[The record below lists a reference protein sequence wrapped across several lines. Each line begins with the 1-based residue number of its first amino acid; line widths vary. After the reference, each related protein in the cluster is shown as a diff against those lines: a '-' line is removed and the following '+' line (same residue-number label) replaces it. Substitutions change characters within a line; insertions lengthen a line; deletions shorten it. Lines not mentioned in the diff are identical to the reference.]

1 MNSDTD
7 SDWDSMSE
15 APPTTNNKSIDV
27 IDKYPPPLTNNPE
40 TRSKIN
46 SQQYS
51 KSHTQQTQNYDKESA
66 KIIAQQAAVKH
77 HSRYNQQNMEQRVQD
92 VNVQGMPKSSTKKEP
107 LNDKAKLPISAKRM
121 QSSKDS
127 GIDTDTVCSS
137 NVTLDT
143 VRVDID
149 KNDHKIEL
157 KANIPTEGIPNKG
170 YDDDSDDSTIENNLA
185 QHNFKKYPDP
195 EERINLL
202 QLQELKTKYFQVE
215 FESEGLL
222 VDKAIPSIVF
232 CCTTVSAEVLGLL
245 KIPLVIIFVF
255 IGQIVRVLT
264 SSILR
269 PFSDY
274 IFKPLLVSLHNLI
287 LSPLFSL
294 LYNISSMVATTLS
307 PCCNINKYHPLW
319 NYREHKDQQIS
330 V

>member
-1 MNSDTD
+1 M
-7 SDWDSMSE
+7 
-15 APPTTNNKSIDV
+15 K
-27 IDKYPPPLTNNPE
+27 
-40 TRSKIN
+40 
-46 SQQYS
+46 Q
-51 KSHTQQTQNYDKESA
+51 
-66 KIIAQQAAVKH
+66 
-77 HSRYNQQNMEQRVQD
+77 HSRYNQQNVEQRVQD
-92 VNVQGMPKSSTKKEP
+92 VQVQGKPKSSTKKEP
-107 LNDKAKLPISAKRM
+107 LNDKRKLPISATQM

-127 GIDTDTVCSS
+127 GIETDTVCSS

-149 KNDHKIEL
+149 KNDHKMEFT
-157 KANIPTEGIPNKG
+157 ANIPTEGIPNKG

-185 QHNFKKYPDP
+185 KHNSKPYPDP
-195 EERINLL
+195 DERINLL
-202 QLQELKTKYFQVE
+202 QFQELKTKYFQVE

-255 IGQIVRVLT
+255 IGQILQVLT

-269 PFSDY
+269 PSSDY

-307 PCCNINKYHPLW
+307 PCCNIKKYHPSW
-319 NYREHKDQQIS
+319 NYNQLRDQQMN